1 MSRTQ
6 IINIIQSF
14 LTYLLFILPPTLIA
28 LGCTQDAAG
37 NLECSQAMISPK
49 FLVLWVIPGIGF
61 IKGVLL
67 PWFTPGGWIRNLLGD
82 KVAVVPTASTNAT
95 PGTVSPVEVRKAA

>member
-49 FLVLWVIPGIGF
+49 ALLWVVSGIGF

-67 PWFTPGGWIRNLLGD
+67 PWFTPGGWIRNIFGD
-82 KVAVVPTASTNAT
+82 KVAVVPTASTKAT
-95 PGTVSPVEVRKAA
+95 AGTVSPVEVRKAA